1 MMQGRTL
8 MDILAEHE
16 AACAESARDEAIAQ
30 VEANAD
36 REWKTAALN
45 AVRWLAANRV
55 EFTSDDV
62 WRLLPHQSAATTHE
76 PRALGAVMRKAARDG
91 LVRKTDRVVN
101 STRVECHARPVAV
114 WQSLIWKEEL

>member
-1 MMQGRTL
+1 

-16 AACAESARDEAIAQ
+16 AEGAESARDEAIAQ

-36 REWKTAALN
+36 REWKTAALG

-62 WRLLPHQSAATTHE
+62 WRLLPDQSAATTHE

-114 WQSLIWKEEL
+114 WQSLVMEVEQ